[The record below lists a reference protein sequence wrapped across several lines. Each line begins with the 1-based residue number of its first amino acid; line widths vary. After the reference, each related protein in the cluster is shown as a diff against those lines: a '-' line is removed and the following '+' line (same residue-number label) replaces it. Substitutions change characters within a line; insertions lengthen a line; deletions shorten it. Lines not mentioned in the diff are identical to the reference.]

1 MGGSFSNTNRN
12 ITPGLERKDLSAVD
26 SAILENCVVMFST
39 TSCKYCN
46 KAKQSLT
53 DFGVR
58 FKVVELDLLGRNSF
72 KVSSELSLKTG
83 QRTVKFTCRSF
94 RIGRQVR
101 CKQLVL
107 KSCTQWYSV
116 LARRGEDDGKWMW
129 PRKFSWVSSPQ
140 DPISMLP
147 NAQY

>member
-12 ITPGLERKDLSAVD
+12 ISPAERKDLSAVD
-26 SAILENCVVMFST
+26 TAILENCVVMFST

-83 QRTVKFTCRSF
+83 QRTVPQIFVNGKFVGGYTEME
-94 RIGRQVR
+94 
-101 CKQLVL
+101 QL
-107 KSCTQWYSV
+107 KN
-116 LARRGEDDGKWMW
+116 AGKLIELYHQCA
-129 PRKFSWVSSPQ
+129 SSSQ
-140 DPISMLP
+140 
-147 NAQY
+147 

>member
-1 MGGSFSNTNRN
+1 MGGSFSNTNSN

-83 QRTVKFTCRSF
+83 QRTVKFICRFVDRCESED
-94 RIGRQVR
+94 RSR
-101 CKQLVL
+101 CKKRFLE
-107 KSCTQWYSV
+107 SFTQWCSGV
-116 LARRGEDDGKWMW
+116 G
-129 PRKFSWVSSPQ
+129 S
-140 DPISMLP
+140 
-147 NAQY
+147 